1 MEKEIEDIFEY
12 NDNLSAYEQSLVF
25 AELSRRRGTFDVLQ
39 AQRLV
44 AQLQFERLL
53 NALESEDGSNKNVID
68 DRLAKMDKTL
78 NELSRLEIERHTK
91 KITITGEIADS
102 SQSREK
108 IKNEYIE
115 KWGEKTANVL
125 NNPDSKRRV
134 MNVLEKFRAG
144 ANGVVSEIL
153 KNNDVIDTEKK

>member
-1 MEKEIEDIFEY
+1 
-12 NDNLSAYEQSLVF
+12 
-25 AELSRRRGTFDVLQ
+25 
-39 AQRLV
+39 
-44 AQLQFERLL
+44 
-53 NALESEDGSNKNVID
+53 
-68 DRLAKMDKTL
+68 MDKILT
-78 NELSRLEIERHTK
+78 ELSRLEIERHTK
-91 KITITGEIADS
+91 KITFTGEIADS
-102 SQSREK
+102 SQNREK

-153 KNNDVIDTEKK
+153 KNNDVIDAEKK